1 MCIYHS
7 DVSLLLSLS
16 LKNQC
21 VNSALR
27 SLGAR
32 IPPHPKTEPVDVDDM
47 VESDIDLDDSDLVEP
62 DNDPP
67 HKMGDP
73 SAQVT
78 PDMIDAAQ
86 LAKSRALDYISQ
98 STPFLTP
105 LLSLSISFCFS
116 LLLFLLLLTLNP
128 VLHLPDK
135 LDQAVDQ
142 LTEAILLNP
151 HSAIHYATRASVLLK
166 LNKPNAAIRD
176 ADTALKINQDS
187 AKGYKVRGMARAML
201 GLWEE
206 AASDL
211 HVASELDYDED
222 IGMALK
228 KVEPNA
234 RKIQDHRRKYERLQK
249 HKEEK
254 RAELKRQ
261 QEAEAQVQE
270 ALSALKDGQVIGIH
284 SAGELEKKLS
294 AASKTSRLAVLYFTA
309 TWCGPCR
316 FISPVYTSLAGKYPK
331 VVFLKVDID
340 KAPDVAG
347 SWNVSSVPTF
357 FFIKNGKEVDSVV
370 GADNNA
376 LERKI
381 AQHE

>member
-1 MCIYHS
+1 MESGKIGELRQLIEACKS
-7 DVSLLLSLS
+7 NPSLIHDPSLS
-16 LKNQC
+16 FFKSYL
-21 VNSALR
+21 L

-32 IPPHPKTEPVDVDDM
+32 IPPHPKTEPVDVDVDDM

-98 STPFLTP
+98 
-105 LLSLSISFCFS
+105 
-116 LLLFLLLLTLNP
+116 N
-128 VLHLPDK
+128 K

-166 LNKPNAAIRD
+166 LKKPNAAIRD

-254 RAELKRQ
+254 RTELKRR
-261 QEAEAQVQE
+261 QEADAQVQE
-270 ALSALKDGQVIGIH
+270 ALSALKDGM
-284 SAGELEKKLS
+284 S
-294 AASKTSRLAVLYFTA
+294 LYFHLLYVIKIPKIF
-309 TWCGPCR
+309 C
-316 FISPVYTSLAGKYPK
+316 SLVWP
-331 VVFLKVDID
+331 L
-340 KAPDVAG
+340 
-347 SWNVSSVPTF
+347 SS
-357 FFIKNGKEVDSVV
+357 I
-370 GADNNA
+370 
-376 LERKI
+376 LYLRL
-381 AQHE
+381 

>member
-1 MCIYHS
+1 MQVQSFTHPRPFSFLLQVLSSEPGCSHPPS
-7 DVSLLLSLS
+7 SQNGELLLSSSSSSSNGS
-16 LKNQC
+16 LLCFASIVFYLLYQPC
-21 VNSALR
+21 MQ
-27 SLGAR
+27 
-32 IPPHPKTEPVDVDDM
+32 EPVDVDVDDM

-98 STPFLTP
+98 STPFFTP
-105 LLSLSISFCFS
+105 LSLSLSLSFWFS
-116 LLLFLLLLTLNP
+116 LRLFLLLTLNP

-166 LNKPNAAIRD
+166 LKKPNAAIRD

-254 RAELKRQ
+254 RTELKRR
-261 QEAEAQVQE
+261 QEADAQVQE
-270 ALSALKDGQVIGIH
+270 ALSALKDGM
-284 SAGELEKKLS
+284 S
-294 AASKTSRLAVLYFTA
+294 LYFHLLYVIKIPKIF
-309 TWCGPCR
+309 C
-316 FISPVYTSLAGKYPK
+316 SLVWP
-331 VVFLKVDID
+331 L
-340 KAPDVAG
+340 
-347 SWNVSSVPTF
+347 SS
-357 FFIKNGKEVDSVV
+357 I
-370 GADNNA
+370 
-376 LERKI
+376 LYLRL
-381 AQHE
+381 